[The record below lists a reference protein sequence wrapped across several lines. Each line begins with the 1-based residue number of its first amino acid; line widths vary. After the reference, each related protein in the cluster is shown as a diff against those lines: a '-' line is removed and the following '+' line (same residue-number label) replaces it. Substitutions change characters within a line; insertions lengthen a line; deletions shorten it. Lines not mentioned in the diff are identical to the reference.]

1 MFNVT
6 YRPLAVTRIF
16 AVNKPIVIFRRSI
29 LGVKYFWY
37 FIWAIVINFFTNTT
51 DLTYPSFSQIFT
63 TAKLTWGH
71 YKQTTLSIRINQIML
86 QPTVNIIYL
95 TIIFCELDPF
105 DLIFQ
110 HDPSTAGSPSYEA
123 KSAYGTLSPFMKKM
137 KTAAYIRVTLIFET
151 FYFNYL
157 YMVPICIY
165 LPNFSWIRIKLNN
178 TGMINR

>member
-1 MFNVT
+1 ME
-6 YRPLAVTRIF
+6 
-16 AVNKPIVIFRRSI
+16 RSI
-29 LGVKYFWY
+29 LEKKYTDRL
-37 FIWAIVINFFTNTT
+37 IWAIVINFFTNST
-51 DLTYPSFSQIFT
+51 DLTYPSFPQIFT
-63 TAKLTWGH
+63 TTKLTWRH

-86 QPTVNIIYL
+86 LPTVNIICP

-110 HDPSTAGSPSYEA
+110 HDPSMAGSPSYEA

-151 FYFNYL
+151 FYFNYF

-165 LPNFSWIRIKLNN
+165 VPNFSWIRIKLNN